1 MQSEYSS
8 SQSRA
13 VGEVEGLLRR
23 ARTEV
28 EELKQRCEQLEREG
42 QKVRREG
49 EVEQQRNLDMQR
61 DQMQLMD

>member
-28 EELKQRCEQLEREG
+28 EELKQRCELLEREG
-42 QKVRREG
+42 QKVRREV

-61 DQMQLMD
+61 DQMQLME

>member
-23 ARTEV
+23 ARTDV

-42 QKVRREG
+42 QKVKR
-49 EVEQQRNLDMQR
+49 EVEVE
-61 DQMQLMD
+61 